1 MTMLQTHRG
10 HWFRLRVS
18 RIEALLEDT
27 VAVTLH
33 VPAELAAVFTAEP
46 GRHVVVRHRP
56 ADGREVRRAYS
67 VCPPPGTPD
76 ALRLVIRRHSP
87 DGFGAYAGS
96 LLAPGDEIEI
106 SSPTGRFGLPAL
118 PGGHHVLI
126 AGGTGITPLAAMAA
140 GALRASADCRV
151 SLVHA
156 VRSAGT
162 ALLADELAELKDE
175 FTDRLTVL
183 YVLSRERRES
193 DLFTGRV
200 DEERLRRLL
209 TLVDARPDD
218 ATAFRLCGPAGLV
231 ETVRTALTAWGARPD
246 RVRWELFSAAGAA
259 PGTEAVAPAEPS
271 GRVRAVIGGRS
282 TVVAMEPGDRVVLDA
297 VLRARPEVPYAC
309 RDGVCGSCRAKVVAG
324 AVTLGRQHVLDDRDL
339 AQGYTLACRA
349 RPGTDDLTLDFDA

>member
-18 RIEALLEDT
+18 RVEALLEDT
-27 VAVTLH
+27 VALTLH
-33 VPAELAAVFTAEP
+33 VPPELATVFGAEP

-56 ADGREVRRAYS
+56 SGGGEVRRAYS
-67 VCPPPGTPD
+67 VCPPPDAPD
-76 ALRLVIRRHSP
+76 ALRLVVRRHSP

-96 LLAPGDEIEI
+96 RLSPGDEIEL
-106 SSPTGRFGLPAL
+106 SRPTGQFGLPTP

-140 GALRASADCRV
+140 GALRASSGCRV
-151 SLVHA
+151 SLIHA
-156 VRSAGT
+156 VRTAGA
-162 ALLADELAELKDE
+162 ALLSDELAALKDE

-193 DLFTGRV
+193 ELFTGRI
-200 DEERLRRLL
+200 DEARLRRLL

-218 ATAFRLCGPAGLV
+218 GTTFCLCGPAGLV
-231 ETVRTALTAWGARPD
+231 ETLRTALTAWGTHPD
-246 RVRWELFSAAGAA
+246 RIRWELFSAG
-259 PGTEAVAPAEPS
+259 GAEPDGES
-271 GRVRAVIGGRS
+271 ADRAEPAGRVTAVIDGRS
-282 TVVAMEPGDRVVLDA
+282 TVVVLEPGDRVVLDA

-324 AVTLGRQHVLDDRDL
+324 AVALGRQHALDDRDL
-339 AQGYTLACRA
+339 ARGYTLACRA
-349 RPGTDDLTLDFDA
+349 RPRTDELTLDFDA